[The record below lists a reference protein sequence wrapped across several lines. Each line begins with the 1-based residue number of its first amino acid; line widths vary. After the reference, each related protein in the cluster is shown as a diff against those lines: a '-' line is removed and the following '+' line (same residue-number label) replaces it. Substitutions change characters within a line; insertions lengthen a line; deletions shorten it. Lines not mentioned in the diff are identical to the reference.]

1 MEVADS
7 PAKDDDYSE
16 VDSHDDYDD
25 DFGEAE
31 APPDPIATPV
41 AENDEYEDDF
51 GGDDRPYD
59 AKKEDQYAD
68 DFVADDKD
76 DLSIV
81 DDDADSEEDEFEK
94 GLQAAE
100 AAAQQ
105 KKWRL
110 RPSRRRRPLN
120 RIMGTTSRP

>member
-7 PAKDDDYSE
+7 PVQEDDYSD
-16 VDSHDDYDD
+16 VGSDDNYED

-41 AENDEYEDDF
+41 ADNDYEDEDF
-51 GGDDRPYD
+51 GVSDRPYD

-94 GLQAAE
+94 GL
-100 AAAQQ
+100 
-105 KKWRL
+105 
-110 RPSRRRRPLN
+110 
-120 RIMGTTSRP
+120 

>member
-7 PAKDDDYSE
+7 PVKDDDYSD
-16 VDSHDDYDD
+16 VGSDDNYDD

-41 AENDEYEDDF
+41 AENDDYEDDF
-51 GGDDRPYD
+51 GGDDRGYD

-94 GLQAAE
+94 GSRPR
-100 AAAQQ
+100 
-105 KKWRL
+105 KPRRSKSSRRL
-110 RPSRRRRPLN
+110 SRRRRPLN
-120 RIMGTTSRP
+120 RIMGTTSLP